1 MQIRKSPWQSN
12 VQPIKDFK
20 MKSSYRTK
28 GFTLIE
34 LLVVIAIIA
43 ILAAILFPVFAQA
56 KAAAK
61 GTTCLSNLK
70 NVVTAS
76 MLYSGD
82 YDDMKVPKY
91 GSWDSTYTYWWFGS
105 TTYPVT
111 TVDGSKGV
119 LYPYMKNQQIMDC
132 PMNQGIAADPYSG
145 VKFGLAMNVGSIVFG
160 NDQYLG
166 STYSMTAMD
175 SPAETIYYADA
186 AAEAYKSGSYVLAD
200 TTEFMC
206 DFYAEA
212 AHGRHS
218 KRANVAWY
226 DGHAKSMPVTPTT
239 STSSPNSLGAK
250 NNLGLIAKGAISNPA
265 AEFFMFTEKDCYY
278 YLPVKK

>member
-1 MQIRKSPWQSN
+1 
-12 VQPIKDFK
+12 
-20 MKSSYRTK
+20 MKSASRTQ

-61 GTTCLSNLK
+61 GAACLSNLK

-82 YDDMKVPKY
+82 YDDQKVPKY
-91 GSWDSTYTYWWFGS
+91 GYWDSTYTYWWFGS

-111 TVDGSKGV
+111 TVNGSKGI
-119 LYPYMKNQQIMDC
+119 LYPYMKNEQVMDC
-132 PMNQGIAADPYSG
+132 PMNAGIAADPYSG
-145 VKFGLAMNVGSIVFG
+145 VKFGLAMNVGTIIYG
-160 NDQYLG
+160 NDYYLG
-166 STYSMTAMD
+166 STYSMTALEN
-175 SPAETIYYADA
+175 PAETIYYADA
-186 AAEAYKSGSYVLAD
+186 GAEAYKAGAYILAD

-206 DFYAEA
+206 DFYGES

-218 KRANVAWY
+218 KRANVAWF
-226 DGHAKSMPVTPTT
+226 DGHAKSMPVTP
-239 STSSPNSLGAK
+239 STSASNPAALAAK
-250 NNLGLIAKGAISNPA
+250 NNLGLITKSGVSNPA
-265 AEFFMFTEKDCYY
+265 GAFFMLTKTDCYY
-278 YLPVKK
+278 YLPLKS